1 MKVYIST
8 FIFTRQMKENLV
20 YLSKPMT
27 WGQDK
32 QERDYLK
39 DREEEKDSRIYP
51 RSSNKRLLQLILLQ
65 FSQYA

>member
-1 MKVYIST
+1 
-8 FIFTRQMKENLV
+8 MKENLV